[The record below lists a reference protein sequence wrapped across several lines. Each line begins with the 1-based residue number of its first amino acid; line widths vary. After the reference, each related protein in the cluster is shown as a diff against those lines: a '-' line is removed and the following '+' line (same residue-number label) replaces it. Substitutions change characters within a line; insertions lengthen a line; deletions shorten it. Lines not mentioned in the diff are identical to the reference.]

1 MVGDGLRE
9 HHEHLC
15 AGLRRRAASGGATHR
30 YRARRIRP
38 PLKLVFHPFLMQRHR
53 SIPRPGWR
61 EKVEEVGLTYH
72 SHEDGPY
79 WDESAA
85 YELSAKEVDAL
96 EPAAKKMH

>member
-9 HHEHLC
+9 HHEHLLP
-15 AGLRRRAASGGATHR
+15 GPRDRAASGGTTHR
-30 YRARRIRP
+30 YRARWLRP
-38 PLKLVFHPFLMQRHR
+38 HFGVAFHPFMMQRHR

-72 SHEDGPY
+72 SNEAGPY

-85 YELSAKEVDAL
+85 YELDRKSTRL
-96 EPAAKKMH
+96 NSSH